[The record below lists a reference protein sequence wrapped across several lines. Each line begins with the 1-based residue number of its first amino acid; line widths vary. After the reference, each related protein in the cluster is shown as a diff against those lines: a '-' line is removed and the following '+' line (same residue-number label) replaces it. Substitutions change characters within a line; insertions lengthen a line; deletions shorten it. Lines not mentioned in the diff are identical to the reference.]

1 MRSSPQSLS
10 IQRSAGHGPGLQG
23 VSVMNGLEAYQTN
36 AVATQSKGRLVV
48 MLYDGAIK
56 FLKLAIKEM
65 EAKNYEAKG
74 KYISKAQD
82 IISELN
88 TVLNVEVGGDIAR
101 NLRSLYLYM
110 NRQLNQANI
119 KVDPEIVKEVISLLE
134 TLNKSWKTIAE

>member
-1 MRSSPQSLS
+1 M
-10 IQRSAGHGPGLQG
+10 GP
-23 VSVMNGLEAYQTN
+23 AFR
-36 AVATQSKGRLVV
+36 ATQSKGRLVV

>member
-1 MRSSPQSLS
+1 
-10 IQRSAGHGPGLQG
+10 
-23 VSVMNGLEAYQTN
+23 MNGLEAYQTN

-74 KYISKAQD
+74 KYLNKAQD
-82 IISELN
+82 IIWELSS
-88 TVLNVEVGGDIAR
+88 VLNVEEGGDIAK

-110 NRQLNQANI
+110 NRRLNEANI
-119 KVDPEIVKEVISLLE
+119 KIDPEIVKEVISLLE
-134 TLNKSWKTIAE
+134 TLKKSWKAIAE

>member
-1 MRSSPQSLS
+1 M
-10 IQRSAGHGPGLQG
+10 GPAFAG

-74 KYISKAQD
+74 KYLNKAQD
-82 IISELN
+82 IIWELSS
-88 TVLNVEVGGDIAR
+88 VLNVEEGGDIAK

-110 NRQLNQANI
+110 NRRLNEANI
-119 KVDPEIVKEVISLLE
+119 KIDPEIVKEVISLLE
-134 TLNKSWKTIAE
+134 TLKKSWKAIAE